1 MSFLKRSTE
10 YNLIAKS
17 KYFNKRWYLRK
28 YADVAS
34 KRVDPV
40 THYLEHGWKEGRN
53 PGPKFSTEL
62 YLKNNPDVAAARIN
76 PLLHYERNGKY
87 EVGRIAVRHKCNR
100 FLYKYLSFV
109 HKCFKRADIKRILL
123 ISHEFT
129 YTGAP
134 LSLLKAAQLLKEKGY
149 EIITVSLK
157 AGGLETEFKKLGKVI
172 ITSNLNKILRCAT
185 FADFAVVNTIIP
197 YEAYDMLKNFMPTA
211 WWIREPVGVLKGNCF
226 MRQIF
231 MNADNVYTMSPWS
244 RDEFL
249 PYNRNIEVMPHGLDD
264 MFAGSKAFPKKPTF
278 AVIGSIHPRKGQDV
292 FIDAV
297 KKLPAEI
304 RKKAAFL
311 IVGKLNVSDSD
322 WESLGAPKCIQVKP
336 EISNFEDMI
345 KFYGDISCTVVP
357 SREEPTSR
365 VAIESMMM
373 GRPVVMSDQ
382 VGAQYLV
389 NSRNGYVFKNEDAKQ
404 LSGIL
409 AKLIKSPEKLKTMGK
424 YAREAYL
431 KNNSIPV
438 YTKNLLNMLSDCK
451 NSFDNKPTK
460 ILVHIHLFYH
470 EQLDWFISRLKNI
483 TCDYDLWITVTEKNK
498 ETEDKIKNFKPDTHI
513 LKVPNRGYDLYPFW
527 LVLQNVSLFDYDAVL
542 KLHTKN
548 KRTKK
553 WCKNGICYNGFE
565 WRNDLINPLLGSKKL
580 FQKAVD
586 FVKCDNIGMVGS
598 ANLIGNKE
606 NPEQAKNTKKLCE
619 LMGIKYS
626 HDGKFVCG
634 TMFLIKANLLLVFQQ
649 YPFKK
654 SDFSSESKT
663 GSTGTVAHSLE
674 TVMGLIVADRKLKL
688 VGVDTLGTSF
698 KHFCARYKQK
708 YINLLKTIRKRKKEV
723 DYIKHSKYF
732 SKRWYLRTYPD
743 VAKAKVNPA
752 HHYLL
757 HGWKE
762 GRKPGPKF
770 DPKFYLENNLDVKR
784 AGVNP
789 LLHYEKHG
797 KYEGRIVCLK
807 RSLKPAGLKEF
818 HDVYVDAF
826 KWRGKI
832 AKRVV
837 VSLTTYPGRIKS
849 VYETI
854 NTLKNQSV
862 KPDKVVLYL
871 SEQEFPKKDKGL
883 PRNLTKLC
891 DDCFEIHWIKKTLYS
906 FQKLI
911 PAIKEYPNAVIVTAD
926 DDILYK
932 SNWLELLV
940 KAYLENPNIIHCH
953 RAHRIKFRGGHVISY
968 NLWKMAIRNESA
980 LYNNFL
986 TGVGGVLYPP
996 HCLDKNITNSKEF
1009 LKLCP
1014 KADDI
1019 WIWAMA
1025 VKNHTK
1031 IHVIKDNITALE
1043 LVPGSQDGDCL
1054 CKINTGAECYNDVQL
1069 KNVFAKY
1076 PEILEMLKDERRK
1089 NAILSYLLYPYY
1101 LLYFLRKD
1109 KR

>member
-1 MSFLKRSTE
+1 MLRSRNSAE
-10 YNLIAKS
+10 YEIISNS
-17 KYFNKRWYLRK
+17 KYFDKNWYLKR
-28 YADVAS
+28 YVDVANS
-34 KRVDPV
+34 GMDPV
-40 THYLEHGWKEGRN
+40 RHYLEYGWKEGRN
-53 PGPKFSTEL
+53 PGPDFDTRG
-62 YLKNNPDVAAARIN
+62 YLKRYSDCNIN
-76 PLLHYERNGKY
+76 PLLHFETVGKSKEYETGPYVSVEDN
-87 EVGRIAVRHKCNR
+87 
-100 FLYKYLSFV
+100 
-109 HKCFKRADIKRILL
+109 KR
-123 ISHEFT
+123 
-129 YTGAP
+129 YW
-134 LSLLKAAQLLKEKGY
+134 KER
-149 EIITVSLK
+149 
-157 AGGLETEFKKLGKVI
+157 KKLGKTKKVI
-172 ITSNLNKILRCAT
+172 YSCVTGGYDEIVTDFYPNSDYDYILFTDNEKLLKQKKILWWTVRPLA
-185 FADFAVVNTIIP
+185 FSDADSIRNARWHKTHPHVLFPEYDYSVWMDSNIQISGPEIYNLIEKHIRQRHKIAIALHPERNCIYDEAIACISDSKDEPEVIMKQMDLLKKEKYPRHNGLYETNVLYRRHNDKQIIRLC
-197 YEAYDMLKNFMPTA
+197 EKWWDIIKNYSRRDQLSFNYLLWKLGVKHYAIDT
-211 WWIREPVGVLKGNCF
+211 EPLRKH
-226 MRQIF
+226 
-231 MNADNVYTMSPWS
+231 P
-244 RDEFL
+244 EFRL
-249 PYNRNIEVMPHGLDD
+249 IVHNY
-264 MFAGSKAFPKKPTF
+264 KP
-278 AVIGSIHPRKGQDV
+278 
-292 FIDAV
+292 AV
-297 KKLPAEI
+297 K
-304 RKKAAFL
+304 
-311 IVGKLNVSDSD
+311 
-322 WESLGAPKCIQVKP
+322 
-336 EISNFEDMI
+336 
-345 KFYGDISCTVVP
+345 
-357 SREEPTSR
+357 RE
-365 VAIESMMM
+365 
-373 GRPVVMSDQ
+373 
-382 VGAQYLV
+382 LH
-389 NSRNGYVFKNEDAKQ
+389 N
-404 LSGIL
+404 
-409 AKLIKSPEKLKTMGK
+409 
-424 YAREAYL
+424 
-431 KNNSIPV
+431 
-438 YTKNLLNMLSDCK
+438 
-451 NSFDNKPTK
+451 K

-470 EQLDWFISRLKNI
+470 DQLDWFISRLKNI
-483 TCDYDLWITVTEKNK
+483 TCDYDLWLTVTENNK
-498 ETEDKIKNFKPDTHI
+498 ETEDKIKNFKPDAHI

-527 LVLQNVSLFDYDAVL
+527 LVLQKVSLFDYDAVL

-553 WCKNGICYNGFE
+553 WCKNGVCYNGFE
-565 WRNDLINPLLGSKKL
+565 WRDDLINPLLGNKRL

-586 FVKCDNIGMVGS
+586 LVKCDNIGMVGS

-606 NPEQAKNTKKLCE
+606 NPEQAKNTKILCE

-634 TMFLIKANLLLVFQQ
+634 TMFLIKASLLLVFQQ

-698 KHFCARYKQK
+698 KHFCAKYKQK
-708 YINLLKTIRKRKKEV
+708 YINLLKAIRKRKKEV

-732 SKRWYLRTYPD
+732 NKRWYLRTYPD
-743 VAKAKVNPA
+743 VARAKVNPA

-762 GRKPGPKF
+762 GRRPGPKF

-784 AGVNP
+784 AKVNP

-797 KYEGRIVCLK
+797 KYEGRTICLK
-807 RSLKPAGLKEF
+807 RSFKPSVLKEF
-818 HDVYVDAF
+818 HDVYVNAF
-826 KWRGKI
+826 RWRGNI

-849 VYETI
+849 VHETI
-854 NTLKNQSV
+854 NTLKNQSI
-862 KPDKVVLYL
+862 KPDKVILYL

-883 PRNLTKLC
+883 PRNLTRLC

-911 PAIKEYPNAVIVTAD
+911 PALKEYPSAVIVTAD

-932 SNWLELLV
+932 NNWLELLV
-940 KAYLENPNIIHCH
+940 KAYLENPKLIHCH
-953 RAHRIKFRGGHVISY
+953 RAHRIKYHCGNIISY

-996 HCLDKNITNSKEF
+996 HCLDKNVTNSKEF

-1031 IHVIKDNITALE
+1031 IHVVKGNITALE

-1076 PEILEMLKDERRK
+1076 PEILEMLRHERRN
-1089 NAILSYLLYPYY
+1089 NAILSHLLYPYY
-1101 LLYFLRKD
+1101 LLYFLRNSK
-1109 KR
+1109 K

>member
-10 YNLIAKS
+10 YDLIAKS

-498 ETEDKIKNFKPDTHI
+498 ETENKIKNFKPDAHI
-513 LKVPNRGYDLYPFW
+513 LKVPNRGYDVYPFW
-527 LVLQNVSLFDYDAVL
+527 LVLQKVSLSDYCAVL
-542 KLHTKN
+542 KVHTKN
-548 KRTKK
+548 YRTTK
-553 WCKNGICYNGFE
+553 WVKDGITYTGFG
-565 WRNDLINPLLGSKKL
+565 WRNELINPLMGSRHL
-580 FQKAVD
+580 FNKAMRLVNRED
-586 FVKCDNIGMVGS
+586 VGMVG
-598 ANLIGNKE
+598 
-606 NPEQAKNTKKLCE
+606 AKNMIRLKEHKTQLDNTRELCE
-619 LMGIKYS
+619 KLGITYREKE
-626 HDGKFVCG
+626 FVCG
-634 TMFLIKANLLLVFQQ
+634 TMFFMKARLLEKFKY
-649 YPFKK
+649 YPFKEK
-654 SDFSSESKT
+654 DFAAISAT
-663 GSTGTVAHSLE
+663 GSLGTLAHSLE
-674 TVMGLIVADRKLKL
+674 TAFGLMVADTELKLIGTDTCLSRLKRIVANIKKKVFAFVKKLH
-688 VGVDTLGTSF
+688 T
-698 KHFCARYKQK
+698 YKSD
-708 YINLLKTIRKRKKEV
+708 IG
-723 DYIKHSKYF
+723 YIKHSRYF
-732 SKRWYLRTYPD
+732 CKRWYLRTYPD
-743 VAKAKVNPA
+743 VAKAKMNPA
-752 HHYLL
+752 KHYLL

-762 GRKPGPKF
+762 GRKPGPSF
-770 DPKFYLENNLDVKR
+770 DPCFYLENNPDVKK

-797 KYEGRIVCLK
+797 KYEGRLANIT
-807 RSLKPAGLKEF
+807 RSFKPKALKEF
-818 HDVYVDAF
+818 YDAHSSSF

-832 AKRVV
+832 AKRVI

-849 VYETI
+849 VHETI
-854 NTLKNQSV
+854 NTLKNQSI
-862 KPDKVVLYL
+862 KPDKVILYL
-871 SEQEFPKKDKGL
+871 SEQEFPKKNKGL

-911 PAIKEYPNAVIVTAD
+911 PALKEYPNAVIVTAD

-932 SNWLELLV
+932 NNWLELLV
-940 KAYLENPNIIHCH
+940 NAYLENPTLIHCH
-953 RAHRIKFRGGHVISY
+953 RVHRIRYNGNNIMPY
-968 NLWKMAIRNESA
+968 NLWRMAIRNESA

-1101 LLYFLRKD
+1101 LLYFLRKG